1 MVQID
6 IRETYSFGE
15 YSFKNYTMLTEA
27 EKKQMLEWRNHET
40 IRKNMYNTQLIP
52 LENHL
57 AFIESL
63 SSRKD
68 RYYWMVCEN
77 GKPVG
82 SLNIVDVDTDK

>member
-40 IRKNMYNTQLIP
+40 IRKNMYNTQPIYVFTEKT
-52 LENHL
+52 ENNH
-57 AFIESL
+57 
-63 SSRKD
+63 
-68 RYYWMVCEN
+68 N
-77 GKPVG
+77 
-82 SLNIVDVDTDK
+82 T